1 MADDPIPVTVSDW
14 HPARFEVGGESVFAV
29 GDVHGCARELEA
41 LLDTIAKTASTG
53 ARRLIFLG
61 DMIDR
66 GPDTLGALRLWAQDA
81 GALGVDRV
89 DRLMGNHEQL
99 VLLAITDSPHAA
111 KAEAMW
117 LGAAIGGDSVLAE
130 LRAHCGDDAAPPSRA
145 LVRDALGDATFG
157 LFTAMASHVALGNA
171 LFVHGGLEPGI
182 DADELL
188 ARPWTSF
195 TAARW
200 AWIQDEFL
208 TWTGGFGGRI
218 VVHGHTP
225 PHKHGPL
232 TGQADPHELRC
243 DRLGLDGGTTRTGF
257 VTAAQ
262 IEAGRY
268 RILRAGRPASG

>member
-1 MADDPIPVTVSDW
+1 MAGDPIAVTVSDW
-14 HPARFEVGGESVFAV
+14 QPARFDVAGESVFAV
-29 GDVHGCARELEA
+29 GDVHGCARELAA
-41 LLDTIAKTASTG
+41 LLDTIAETASTG

-81 GALGVDRV
+81 AALGVDRV

-117 LGAAIGGDSVLAE
+117 LGAAIGGESVLAE
-130 LRAHCGDDAAPPSRA
+130 LRGHAGDQAAAPSRA
-145 LVRDALGDATFG
+145 LVRDALGDAAFG
-157 LFTAMASHVALGNA
+157 LFTSALVGSVLGNA
-171 LFVHGGLEPGI
+171 LFVHGGLDPTL
-182 DADELL
+182 DPDELL
-188 ARPWTSF
+188 QRPWTSF

-208 TWTGGFGGRI
+208 TWKGGFGGRI

-243 DRLGLDGGTTRTGF
+243 DRLGLDGGTTRTGI

-268 RILRAGRPASG
+268 RIFRAGT

>member
-1 MADDPIPVTVSDW
+1 MAAAPIPVAVSDW
-14 HPARFEVGGESVFAV
+14 QPAGFDVAGESVFAV
-29 GDVHGCARELEA
+29 GDVHGCARELAA
-41 LLDTIAKTASTG
+41 LLDTIAETESAG
-53 ARRLIFLG
+53 PRRLIFLG

-81 GALGVDRV
+81 EALGVERV

-99 VLLAITDSPHAA
+99 LLLAITGSPHAA

-117 LGAAIGGDSVLAE
+117 RGAAIGGESVLAE
-130 LRAHCGDDAAPPSRA
+130 LRAHAGDGAAAPSRA
-145 LVRDALGDATFG
+145 LVRDALGDAAFG

-171 LFVHGGLEPGI
+171 LFVHGGLDPEI

-208 TWTGGFGGRI
+208 TWKGGFGGRI

-232 TGQADPHELRC
+232 TGQADPHELQF
-243 DRLGLDGGTTRTGF
+243 DRLGLDGGTTRTGI

-262 IEAGRY
+262 IETGRY
-268 RILRAGRPASG
+268 RILRALGPALG